1 MEYWFTSER
10 GKSMRYGG
18 SSSMRASPWAGGMR
32 FRRQVTSK
40 RSARAPMATGTGEGV
55 AVVAAAQV

>member
-1 MEYWFTSER
+1 M
-10 GKSMRYGG
+10 
-18 SSSMRASPWAGGMR
+18 SMRASPWAAGMR

-55 AVVAAAQV
+55 AVLAAAQV

>member
-1 MEYWFTSER
+1 MSI
-10 GKSMRYGG
+10 
-18 SSSMRASPWAGGMR
+18 RAWPSAAGMR
-32 FRRQVTSK
+32 FRRQVTSN

>member
-1 MEYWFTSER
+1 MSI
-10 GKSMRYGG
+10 
-18 SSSMRASPWAGGMR
+18 RASPSEAGMR

-40 RSARAPMATGTGEGV
+40 RSARAPMETGTGEGV